1 MTAMVLVALALR
13 LIAVA
18 LLYQAQLDPV
28 RNYMVF
34 GWETGSTARAI
45 AAGEGFS
52 SPLPEGGG
60 PSALLPPIYT
70 YLLAGTFRLFGTFSK
85 ESALAILGLNSVFSA
100 LTCLPIYLA
109 ARQSFGGR
117 VACWSGWV
125 WALFPYAVFFSAA
138 RVWNTTL
145 AALLLSVVFITTL
158 RLGKDSGWFTWVELW
173 IAMGLQ
179 CPGESCGPRRCTLP
193 RGLADIPPAQAGGDV
208 ESLNRH
214 QCGGVFPRNLPLVF
228 TELHCIPPGHPTAR
242 RLLAGAACGQCRRH
256 FGPSS
261 PIPRTPLMTPA
272 NYGSSSLWAN

>member
-1 MTAMVLVALALR
+1 MMGGRAVRRLRCSMTAMVLVALALR

-117 VACWSGWV
+117 VACWSGWA

-145 AALLLSVVFITTL
+145 AALLLSVVFMATL
-158 RLGKDSGWFTWVELW
+158 RLGKDSGWFTWVDYGLLW
-173 IAMGLQ
+173 SFNALANPVALGVAPFLGGWLIYRLHKQRAM
-179 CPGESCGPRRCTLP
+179 PPVRR
-193 RGLADIPPAQAGGDV
+193 R
-208 ESLNRH
+208 
-214 QCGGVFPRNLPLVF
+214 F
-228 TELHCIPPGHPTAR
+228 
-242 RLLAGAACGQCRRH
+242 
-256 FGPSS
+256 SS
-261 PIPRTPLMTPA
+261 
-272 NYGSSSLWAN
+272 

>member
-1 MTAMVLVALALR
+1 MMGGRAVRRLRCSMTAMVLVALTLR

-100 LTCLPIYLA
+100 LTCLPIY
-109 ARQSFGGR
+109 RQRGR
-117 VACWSGWV
+117 A
-125 WALFPYAVFFSAA
+125 
-138 RVWNTTL
+138 
-145 AALLLSVVFITTL
+145 
-158 RLGKDSGWFTWVELW
+158 
-173 IAMGLQ
+173 
-179 CPGESCGPRRCTLP
+179 
-193 RGLADIPPAQAGGDV
+193 
-208 ESLNRH
+208 
-214 QCGGVFPRNLPLVF
+214 
-228 TELHCIPPGHPTAR
+228 
-242 RLLAGAACGQCRRH
+242 LAGALRAGQGGRGRYSPMRSSFLRH
-256 FGPSS
+256 VSG
-261 PIPRTPLMTPA
+261 TPPWLRCC
-272 NYGSSSLWAN
+272 